1 MSTNQHKT
9 CVVVTTINAGG
20 ILDGYCKQAE
30 QEGVREQVEF
40 IVIPDRKTP
49 IELFAKCD
57 EVRARGFRIQCPT
70 VEEQDTYLKQ
80 FGSLAQLVPYN
91 SDNRR
96 NIGYLMSLESGCEVL
111 LSIDDDNYAIGETY
125 ETSSLVCS
133 DSVTLPAVHSSNR
146 WFNFCDMLEIE
157 PSYHVF
163 PRGYPYHKRT
173 ENPILSYPQE
183 TGPVRMNVGL
193 WIDEPDLDAITWLA
207 APVRAKSFKPYNG
220 GSILLGQ
227 DTWSPINTQNTA
239 LHRDVTVTYYFV
251 RMGYPLAGLPIDRY
265 GDIFSGYLSQA
276 CVRHMGDRIRVGT
289 PVADHKRNAHNYMR
303 DLAGELACIM
313 VLEPILEWLP
323 DAKLEGKSYADT
335 YLSLADA
342 IDHQVVHFTGQIWN
356 DATRGYF
363 HQMTYCMRQWV
374 KACRSIG

>member
-1 MSTNQHKT
+1 MKARKT
-9 CVVVTTINAGG
+9 CIVVTTINAGG

-30 QEGVREQVEF
+30 DEGVRELVEI
-40 IVIPDRKTP
+40 IVIPDLKTP
-49 IELFAKCD
+49 KELFGQCE
-57 EVRARGFRIQCPT
+57 EVRKRGFKIECPT
-70 VEEQDTYLKQ
+70 VEEQDEYLKK
-80 FGSLAQLVPYN
+80 FGNLAQLVPYN

-96 NIGYLMSLESGCEVL
+96 NIGYLMSLETDCEVM
-111 LSIDDDNYAIGETY
+111 LSIDDDNYALGETY
-125 ETSSLVCS
+125 STSGYVCEDAVS
-133 DSVTLPAVHSSNR
+133 LPAVHSGNG
-146 WFNFCDMLEIE
+146 WFNFCDLLEID
-157 PSYHVF
+157 PGYKVF
-163 PRGYPYHKRT
+163 PRGFPYHKRT
-173 ENPILSYPQE
+173 DTPELSYKE
-183 TGPVRMNVGL
+183 EAGRVRMNVGL
-193 WIDEPDLDAITWLA
+193 WVDEPDLDAITWLA
-207 APVRAKSFKPYNG
+207 APVRARAFKPHNG
-220 GSILLGQ
+220 DSILLGQ

-239 LHRDVTVTYYFV
+239 LHRNVTVTYYFV

-323 DAKLEGKSYADT
+323 TAKLQGSNYADT

-342 IDHQVVHFTGQIWN
+342 IEEQLVHFTGPIWN

-363 HQMTYCMRQWV
+363 HQMAYCMRQWV
-374 KACRSIG
+374 KACRQIG

>member
-1 MSTNQHKT
+1 MKPTKT
-9 CVVVTTINAGG
+9 CIVLTTINAGG

-30 QEGVREQVEF
+30 QEGVREQLEI

-49 IELFAKCD
+49 GELFTKCD
-57 EVRARGFRIQCPT
+57 AVRRQGFKVACPS
-70 VEEQDTYLKQ
+70 VEEQDEYLKR
-80 FGSLAQLVPYN
+80 FGNMAQLVPYN

-96 NIGYLMSLESGCEVL
+96 NIGYLMSLETDCEVL

-125 ETSSLVCS
+125 GTSAIVCQ
-133 DSVTLPAVHSSNR
+133 DNVTLPAVHSSNG
-146 WFNFCDMLEIE
+146 WFNFCDMLELE
-157 PSYHVF
+157 PNYRVF
-163 PRGYPYHKRT
+163 PRGFPYHKRT
-173 ENPILSYPQE
+173 DTPQLTYKEE
-183 TGPVRMNVGL
+183 TGRVRMNVGL
-193 WIDEPDLDAITWLA
+193 WLQEPDLDAITWLA
-207 APVRAKSFKPYNG
+207 APVRARSFKPYNG
-220 GSILLGQ
+220 GSILLG
-227 DTWSPINTQNTA
+227 DDAWSPINTQNTA

-289 PVADHKRNAHNYMR
+289 PVADHRRNAHNYMR
-303 DLAGELACIM
+303 DLAGELACVM

-323 DAKLEGKSYADT
+323 EAKLEGSNYGDV

-342 IDHQVVHFTGQIWN
+342 IEQEVVRFTGQIWN

-363 HQMTYCMRQWV
+363 HQMAYCMRQWV
-374 KACRSIG
+374 KACRLIG

>member
-1 MSTNQHKT
+1 MNQPKT
-9 CVVVTTINAGG
+9 CIVLTTINAGG

-30 QEGVREQVEF
+30 AEGVKEGLQI

-49 IELFAKCD
+49 RELFTKCD
-57 EVRARGFRIQCPT
+57 QVRAQGFNIQCPT
-70 VEEQDTYLKQ
+70 VEEQDAYLKK
-80 FGSLAQLVPYN
+80 FGALAQLVPYN

-96 NIGYLMSLESGCEVL
+96 NIGYLMSLETECEVL

-125 ETSSLVCS
+125 NDMAAVCS
-133 DSVTLPAVHSSNR
+133 DAMTLPAVHSSNG

-157 PSYHVF
+157 PNYRVF

-173 ENPILSYPQE
+173 DTHELTYKEE
-183 TGPVRMNVGL
+183 TGKVRMNVGL
-193 WIDEPDLDAITWLA
+193 WLHEPDLDAITWLA
-207 APVRAKSFKPYNG
+207 APVRARSFKPHNG
-220 GSILLGQ
+220 GSIFLGS
-227 DTWSPINTQNTA
+227 DTWSPINTQNTG
-239 LHRDVTVTYYFV
+239 LHRDLTVTYYFV

-276 CVRHMGDRIRVGT
+276 CVKHMGDRIRVGT

-323 DAKLEGKSYADT
+323 EAKLEGRNYADT
-335 YLSLADA
+335 YLSLAEA
-342 IDHQVVHFTGQIWN
+342 IDQQVVHFTGQIWN

-363 HQMTYCMRQWV
+363 HQMTYCMREWV
-374 KACRSIG
+374 KACRLIG

>member
-1 MSTNQHKT
+1 MNQHKT
-9 CVVVTTINAGG
+9 CIVLTTINAGG

-30 QEGVREQVEF
+30 EEGVKDGLQI

-49 IELFAKCD
+49 SELFAKCD
-57 EVRARGFRIQCPT
+57 QVRARGFNIQCPT
-70 VEEQDTYLKQ
+70 VEEQDAYLKK
-80 FGSLAQLVPYN
+80 FGALAQLVPYN

-96 NIGYLMSLESGCEVL
+96 NIGYLMSLETDCEVL
-111 LSIDDDNYAIGETY
+111 LSIDDDNYAVGETY
-125 ETSSLVCS
+125 GTMASVCE
-133 DSVTLPAVHSSNR
+133 DSMTLPAVHSSNG
-146 WFNFCDMLEIE
+146 WFNFCDMLEVE
-157 PSYHVF
+157 PNSLVF

-173 ENPILSYPQE
+173 ETPKLTYKEE
-183 TGPVRMNVGL
+183 TGKVRMNVGL
-193 WIDEPDLDAITWLA
+193 WLHEPDLDAITWLA
-207 APVRAKSFKPYNG
+207 APVRARSFKPHDG

-227 DTWSPINTQNTA
+227 DTWSPINTQNTG
-239 LHRDVTVTYYFV
+239 LHRDLTVTYYFA

-313 VLEPILEWLP
+313 VLEPMLEWLP
-323 DAKLEGKSYADT
+323 EAKLEGSNYADT

-342 IDHQVVHFTGQIWN
+342 IDQQVVHFTGQIWN

-363 HQMTYCMRQWV
+363 HQMTYCMREWV
-374 KACRSIG
+374 KACRLIGA

>member
-1 MSTNQHKT
+1 MNQPDT
-9 CVVVTTINAGG
+9 CIVLTTINAGG
-20 ILDGYCKQAE
+20 ILDGYCKQATE
-30 QEGVREQVEF
+30 EGVKDGLQI

-49 IELFAKCD
+49 KELFAKCD
-57 EVRARGFRIQCPT
+57 QVRAQGFNIQCPT
-70 VEEQDTYLKQ
+70 VEEQDTYLKK
-80 FGSLAQLVPYN
+80 FGALAQLVPYN

-96 NIGYLMSLESGCEVL
+96 NIGYLMSLETDCEVL
-111 LSIDDDNYAIGETY
+111 LSIDDDNYAVGETY
-125 ETSSLVCS
+125 KDMASVCR
-133 DSVTLPAVHSSNR
+133 DTTTLPAVHSSNG

-157 PSYHVF
+157 PNHQVF

-173 ENPILSYPQE
+173 ENPTLTCPEE
-183 TGPVRMNVGL
+183 TGKVRMNVGL
-193 WIDEPDLDAITWLA
+193 WLHEPDLDAITWLA
-207 APVRAKSFKPYNG
+207 APVRARSFKPHKG
-220 GSILLGQ
+220 DSILLGQ
-227 DTWSPINTQNTA
+227 DTWSPINTQNTG
-239 LHRDVTVTYYFV
+239 LHRDLTVTYYFV

-323 DAKLEGKSYADT
+323 EAKLEGSNYADT

-342 IDHQVVHFTGQIWN
+342 IDEQVVHFTGQIWN

-363 HQMTYCMRQWV
+363 HQMTYCMREWV
-374 KACRSIG
+374 KACRQIS

>member
-1 MSTNQHKT
+1 MNRKT
-9 CVVVTTINAGG
+9 CIVLTTINAGG
-20 ILDGYCKQAE
+20 ILDGYTRQAE
-30 QEGVREQVEF
+30 EEGVREQLQIV
-40 IVIPDRKTP
+40 VIPDRKTP
-49 IELFAKCD
+49 NELFAKCD
-57 EVRARGFRIQCPT
+57 QVRAQGFDIECPT
-70 VEEQDTYLKQ
+70 VDEQDDYLKK
-80 FGSLAQLVPYN
+80 FGNLAQLVPYN

-96 NIGYLMSLESGCEVL
+96 NIGFLKSLESDCEVL

-125 ETSSLVCS
+125 GTSALVCS
-133 DSVTLPAVHSSNR
+133 DSVTLPAVHSSNG

-157 PSYHVF
+157 PAYKVF

-173 ENPILSYPQE
+173 DEPKLTYAEE

-193 WIDEPDLDAITWLA
+193 WLQEPDLDAITWLA
-207 APVRAKSFKPYNG
+207 APVRAKSFKAD
-220 GSILLGQ
+220 SILLGQ

-239 LHRDVTVTYYFV
+239 LHRDLTVTYYFV

-289 PVADHKRNAHNYMR
+289 PVADHKRNAHNYIR

-323 DAKLEGKSYADT
+323 EAKLEGRTYADT

-342 IDHQVVHFTGQIWN
+342 IDQQVVQFQGQIWN

-363 HQMTYCMRQWV
+363 HQMSYCMRQWV
-374 KACRSIG
+374 KACRMIG